1 MSGDNQNPFNFLSI
15 SFIDRRLTLVSE
27 RVTYRDAALPP
38 PKKRQKSCDGGV
50 KQWEVGK

>member
-27 RVTYRDAALPP
+27 SVTYRDAALPP
-38 PKKRQKSCDGGV
+38 QKRQKSYDGGV
-50 KQWEVGK
+50 ELGEVGK